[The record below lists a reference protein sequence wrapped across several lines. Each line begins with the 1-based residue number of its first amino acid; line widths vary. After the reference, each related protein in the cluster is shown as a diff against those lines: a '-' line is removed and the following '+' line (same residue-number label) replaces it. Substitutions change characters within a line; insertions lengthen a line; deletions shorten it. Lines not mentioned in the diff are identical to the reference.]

1 MKSLAVS
8 AIAIG
13 LAGCAYSEP
22 VYTPSGV
29 ARYHVT
35 CTTGNRRVCFQRAG
49 EICGARGYTILDI
62 NDSGPGIA
70 NIRSMMIQC
79 NR

>member
-1 MKSLAVS
+1 MKILAV

-13 LAGCAYSEP
+13 LAGCATYAEP

-29 ARYHVT
+29 ARYHIT
-35 CTTGNRRVCFQRAG
+35 CTIGNRGACFQRAD
-49 EICGARGYTILDI
+49 EICGARGYTIVDI
-62 NDSGPGIA
+62 AETGQRIA
-70 NIRSMMIQC
+70 NIRSMIIHC